1 MEDIQMGVIRAMK
14 KRLML
19 LIIAVLAVAVF
30 AGCGGRKTDTNGD
43 VTGDVETLLHALLT
57 CPNDKLY
64 DSEGTYISLDDSEVG
79 STEEDLERDKNAWKE
94 AIGGCFAEDR
104 FDTFYGQWERTA
116 FLGEA
121 YIQGDSIEL
130 NDIKIEDGDDLVK
143 TIKAS
148 ITVSNNGG
156 TASSEILTTWI
167 ITFDG
172 NDKIQKVELKDDG
185 GYL

>member
-14 KRLML
+14 KRLLL
-19 LIIAVLAVAVF
+19 LIIAVLAVVVF

-43 VTGDVETLLHALLT
+43 ITGDVETLLHALLT
-57 CPNDKLY
+57 CPNDELY

-130 NDIKIEDGDDLVK
+130 NDIKIEDDILHIINKFKILNSVGYC
-143 TIKAS
+143 S
-148 ITVSNNGG
+148 ITSGWNIRGC
-156 TASSEILTTWI
+156 ELMI
-167 ITFDG
+167 ISLCYF
-172 NDKIQKVELKDDG
+172 
-185 GYL
+185 